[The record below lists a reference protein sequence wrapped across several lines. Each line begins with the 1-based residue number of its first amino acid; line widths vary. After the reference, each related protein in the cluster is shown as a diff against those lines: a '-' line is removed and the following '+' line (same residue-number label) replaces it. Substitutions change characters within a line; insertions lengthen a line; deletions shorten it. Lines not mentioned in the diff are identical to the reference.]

1 MAESFKS
8 VLKAYKPDL
17 ITLCKIAMPI
27 SVSQLGHIM
36 VGFIDSVLAGN
47 IGKNELAATTVS
59 NNIFF
64 PLLTF
69 VLGITSGITPL
80 AAYQY
85 GKGNIGEM
93 KRIHVNSFS
102 INMVMGIAMYL
113 FMYAVGALIIA
124 SYGNAEIHDLAF
136 AFYNVFLLSVFPIVV
151 FQTFKQYAEA
161 IGYTKQASMVT
172 IACNILN
179 VVLSVALVGNYGL
192 VGIAW
197 ATLVSRTLMV
207 FVFVFIFYKDPIL
220 APYRIY
226 WHDLRPNFSF
236 KIIKQLL
243 ATSMPIGLQMLIES
257 AAFGAA
263 GLLAVKIG
271 VIEGDAHQIALQI
284 ASVVYMVSTGLGAA
298 STVRIGQVLGNGNL
312 AATKKV
318 ITLTF
323 VIMVVYNIFTAA
335 AILLFKEQ
343 LSGIFSQDVQILQL
357 SVHLLLFAASFQ
369 FFDGLQ
375 VACLGVLRGF
385 RDVTV
390 PTVMVAIAYWVVAL
404 PLGYLMAFY
413 WGMGVDGIWYALVLG
428 LFLVSTVLF
437 ARIRLKTGKVLAAK

>member
-1 MAESFKS
+1 MTETFKGI
-8 VLKAYKPDL
+8 LRAYKPDL
-17 ITLCKIAMPI
+17 IALCKIAIPI
-27 SVSQLGHIM
+27 SISQLGHIM

-47 IGKNELAATTVS
+47 IGKDELAATTVS

-85 GKGNIGEM
+85 GKGNIEEM
-93 KRIHVNSFS
+93 KRIHVNSFL
-102 INMVMGIAMYL
+102 INMVMGVGMYVLMYL
-113 FMYAVGALIIA
+113 VGTMIIS
-124 SYGNAEIHDLAF
+124 SYGLTQFHDLAF
-136 AFYNVFLLSVFPIVV
+136 SFYSIFLLSVFPIVV

-172 IACNILN
+172 IACNVLN
-179 VVLSVALVGNYGL
+179 VVLSVLLVDDYGL
-192 VGIAW
+192 EGIAW

-207 FVFVFIFYKDPIL
+207 FVFVFIFYRDAKL
-220 APYRIY
+220 ALYRIY
-226 WHDLRPNFSF
+226 WADFGSKYSF
-236 KIIKQLL
+236 KVVKKLM

-271 VIEGDAHQIALQI
+271 IIEGDAHQIALQI

-298 STVRIGQVLGNGNL
+298 STVRIGQVLGRGDL

-323 VIMVVYNIFTAA
+323 VLMVVYNIFTAA
-335 AILLFKEQ
+335 GILLFKEG
-343 LSGIFSQDVQILQL
+343 LSGIFTQDYQILHL

-375 VACLGVLRGF
+375 VACMGVLRGF
-385 RDVTV
+385 RDVTI
-390 PTVMVAIAYWVVAL
+390 PTVLVALAYWVIAL
-404 PLGYLMAFY
+404 PLGYIMAFY

-428 LFLVSTVLF
+428 LFLVSTILF
-437 ARIRLKTGKVLAAK
+437 VRIKVKSKEFGV